1 MEYTLIRSGR
11 KTLVAE
17 IIRGGEV
24 VVRAPYLMSQNRIEK
39 FLAEHEKRILNAA
52 ERAKKSKPSY
62 SSQDIEAVELRRK
75 AEEIIP
81 KKVEYYSEIMGVK
94 PKSVRIT
101 SAQKRFG
108 SCSSRN
114 TLCFSFNLM
123 QYPDEAVDYVV
134 VHELAHLIHLNHSRE
149 FWNTVKKYMPN
160 YEIVRNMLK

>member
-24 VVRAPYLMSQNRIEK
+24 VVRAPYLMSQSKIEK
-39 FLAEHEKRILNAA
+39 FLAEHETRILNAV
-52 ERAKKSKPSY
+52 ERAKNSKPSY
-62 SSQDIEAVELRRK
+62 SSRDAEALELRRK
-75 AEEIIP
+75 AEKIIP
-81 KKVEYYSEIMGVK
+81 KKVEYYSAIMGVK

-114 TLCFSFNLM
+114 TLCFSLNLM

-160 YEIVRNMLK
+160 YEVGRNMLK

>member
-1 MEYTLIRSGR
+1 LEYTLIRSGR

-24 VVRAPYLMSQNRIEK
+24 IVRAPYHLSEKQIET
-39 FLAEHEKRILNAA
+39 FISERESSIL
-52 ERAKKSKPSY
+52 K
-62 SSQDIEAVELRRK
+62 AVERMKKRETSFSISAEKAKELRLK
-75 AEEIIP
+75 AKEIIP
-81 KKVEYYSEIMGVK
+81 PKVEYYSKIMGVN

-114 TLCFSFNLM
+114 TLCFSFLLM

-134 VHELAHLIHLNHSRE
+134 VHELAHLVHMNHSKE
-149 FWNTVKKYMPN
+149 FWSVVEKYMPD
-160 YEIVRNMLK
+160 YKERRKMLR